1 MNVDEAMREH
11 VLAHCST
18 PSEVMDYLIGKGALY
33 HKQCRVIVLKRHYR
47 RLVEGGVPK
56 MDAITRTAEAFNVSE
71 DTVQAAVYRYRD
83 L

>member
-1 MNVDEAMREH
+1 MRN
-11 VLAHCST
+11 
-18 PSEVMDYLIGKGALY
+18 EV
-33 HKQCRVIVLKRHYR
+33 RHYR
-47 RLVEGGVPK
+47 LLVEGGAPK

>member
-1 MNVDEAMREH
+1 MSVRWFNRQRIKVMNVDEAMREH
-11 VLAHCST
+11 V
-18 PSEVMDYLIGKGALY
+18 
-33 HKQCRVIVLKRHYR
+33 RHYR

>member
-1 MNVDEAMREH
+1 MRGLFH
-11 VLAHCST
+11 T
-18 PSEVMDYLIGKGALY
+18 LIGAGAGG
-33 HKQCRVIVLKRHYR
+33 CEDEVRHYR
-47 RLVEGGVPK
+47 LLVEGGVPK

>member
-11 VLAHCST
+11 V
-18 PSEVMDYLIGKGALY
+18 
-33 HKQCRVIVLKRHYR
+33 RHYR
-47 RLVEGGVPK
+47 RLVEGGAPK